1 MASVVIDFFN
11 MSKIAFF
18 GRKSDGRIN
27 QMTITPYSRN
37 DKSVP
42 SDFPTFRR
50 FGNVIHIFIPQILCQ
65 TITQTETIPK

>member
-37 DKSVP
+37 DKSAP

-50 FGNVIHIFIPQILCQ
+50 FGKNYIIYNTQILCQ
-65 TITQTETIPK
+65 NITLTQNNSN

>member
-1 MASVVIDFFN
+1 

-37 DKSVP
+37 DKSAP

-50 FGNVIHIFIPQILCQ
+50 FGKIIQFIIHKFYAKISF
-65 TITQTETIPK
+65 